1 MKTKR
6 LRKMMTEFSQELG
19 IEPRQMNKLGN
30 KMLWAA
36 ASVVGFSLIKTMF
49 KRR

>member
-36 ASVVGFSLIKTMF
+36 ASVVGFSLIKGMF
-49 KRR
+49 RRK

>member
-6 LRKMMTEFSQELG
+6 LKKMMTEFSQELG
-19 IEPRQMNKLGN
+19 IEPKQMNNIGN

-36 ASVVGFSLIKTMF
+36 ASVVGFSLIKGMF
-49 KRR
+49 RRK